1 MNAKI
6 KTPASGYSLITK
18 ERTQKLDLLQHLVV
32 NIARAIVVCGPE
44 GVGKSRLLKY
54 FQEMSAD
61 SNIFCSINGDSRLSY
76 EQVLDMLKQALVDKM
91 PNLKIPPLSKLSE
104 GLTGQNIKVVLVIDE
119 AGKLAPGLIESLI
132 AYANGQPALR
142 CILVLTHSELYLKNS
157 TDPAIEDCYQIEI
170 PPLSEKQCG
179 EFLEY
184 LSTLPNSRVQ
194 FSSINET
201 SVAELY
207 RETHGIPGN
216 ILKYLPHPERGK
228 TVDYGKPVLILAVIV
243 LIGVALG
250 VQWWSA
256 KQTTET
262 EQKVVSNLKP
272 NNNQDSRKNK
282 TLVSEQDKQKQFPV
296 QSAAEQTVKKPN
308 QLPIEPLA
316 TATPA
321 APPVQNRILESPKIE
336 TPLQKNYVVSASSTT
351 DDATLNPDNLNAQTK
366 PDNAGNIEN
375 QTQENTTATQEEGE
389 RWIKAEPVEN
399 YTLQLMA
406 LPDEQTIIDVMTR
419 NQAIGEKLRYV
430 KTKTKTGKD
439 RFILLYGSYPNLEEA
454 GNEASVLPKEFQK
467 TWTRKISVIQ
477 QEILTT
483 YSSNSAE

>member
-44 GVGKSRLLKY
+44 GVGKTRLLRY
-54 FQEMSAD
+54 FQESSAD
-61 SNIFCSINGDSRLSY
+61 SCVFCSLNGDSRLSY
-76 EQVLDMLKQALVDKM
+76 EQVLDLLKQALSEKL
-91 PNLKIPPLSKLSE
+91 PNFKIPTLSKLSE
-104 GLTGQNIKVVLVIDE
+104 GLVSQNIKVVLVIDE

-184 LSTLPNSRVQ
+184 LSTLPNPRIQ
-194 FSSINET
+194 FSSINEA

-216 ILKYLPHPERGK
+216 ILNYLPHPERAK
-228 TVDYGKPVLILAVIV
+228 SADYGKSVLIVAVIV

-250 VQWWSA
+250 VQWWSE
-256 KQTTET
+256 KQTTES
-262 EQKVVSNLKP
+262 EKQVVSNVKP
-272 NNNQDSRKNK
+272 NNNQVSRNK
-282 TLVSEQDKQKQFPV
+282 RVSVSDQDNQKRLPV
-296 QSAAEQTVKKPN
+296 QVIAEQAEKKPN

-316 TATPA
+316 AATPSI
-321 APPVQNRILESPKIE
+321 QNKLIESPGVE
-336 TPLQKNYVVSASSTT
+336 STLQKNQVDNGPSTT
-351 DDATLNPDNLNAQTK
+351 DDAGLK
-366 PDNAGNIEN
+366 PDNSNKQAKPDSTGIAEN
-375 QTQENTTATQEEGE
+375 QTQENSTATPEEGE
-389 RWIKAEPVEN
+389 RWIKDEPAEN

-406 LPDEQTIIDVMTR
+406 LPDEQTIIEVMNR
-419 NQAIGEKLRYV
+419 NLELGEKLRYV

-454 GNEASVLPKEFQK
+454 GSDTSSLPKEFRK
-467 TWTRKISVIQ
+467 TWTRKISAIQ
-477 QEILTT
+477 QELLTT
-483 YSSNSAE
+483 FSPNTVE

>member
-1 MNAKI
+1 LNAKI

-54 FQEMSAD
+54 FQETSAD
-61 SNIFCSINGDSRLSY
+61 SYIFCSINGDSRLSY
-76 EQVLDMLKQALVDKM
+76 EQVLDLLKQALVDKM

-104 GLTGQNIKVVLVIDE
+104 GLTGQNIKVVLIIDE
-119 AGKLAPGLIESLI
+119 AGKLSPGLIEGLI

-142 CILVLTHSELYLKNS
+142 LILVLTHSELYLKNS
-157 TDPAIEDCYQIEI
+157 TDPTIEDCYQIEI

-184 LSTLPNSRVQ
+184 LSTLPNPRVQ

-201 SVAELY
+201 SVADLY

-216 ILKYLPHPERGK
+216 ILKSLPHPERDK
-228 TVDYGKPVLILAVIV
+228 KVDYGKPVLILSVIV

-256 KQTTET
+256 KQTTES
-262 EQKVVSNLKP
+262 EKQVVNNKKP
-272 NNNQDSRKNK
+272 NNNQDSRNK
-282 TLVSEQDKQKQFPV
+282 RASVSEQDNQKRLLA
-296 QSAAEQTVKKPN
+296 QSAVEQTEKKPN
-308 QLPIEPLA
+308 QLPSEPLA

-321 APPVQNRILESPKIE
+321 TPPVQNRVMELPKIE
-336 TPLQKNYVVSASSTT
+336 TPLEKNHLVSASSTR
-351 DDATLNPDNLNAQTK
+351 DDAALNPDNLKAQTK

-389 RWIKAEPVEN
+389 RWIKAEPAEN

-406 LPDEQTIIDVMTR
+406 LPDEQTIISVMQR
-419 NQAIGEKLRYV
+419 NHSLGEKLRYV

-454 GNEASVLPKEFQK
+454 GNNKSILPKEFQK
-467 TWTRKISVIQ
+467 SWTRKISVIQ

-483 YSSNSAE
+483 HLSNTVE